1 MKRFSAVLS
10 VLTLLLALSLAGCE
24 MGQSE
29 PDTFYVDIERILT
42 ESNAAKDA
50 NAHLAKVQQVLQEG
64 MKNLETELQKQPA
77 PTIQQDLQHGA
88 AVLNNKLMQ
97 EQAAAREIVIKHMMT
112 QIESWKAG
120 KPNAFVL
127 PRAAFLSAPDSA
139 NITADII
146 TRMNGTSV
154 TFGDLPK
161 VTIQKPADA
170 AKDAKDAKE
179 NKENKE
185 NKDAKPEKKDKK

>member
-10 VLTLLLALSLAGCE
+10 VLTLLLALPLAGCQF
-24 MGQSE
+24 GQSE
-29 PDTFYVDIERILT
+29 PDTYYVDIERILT

-64 MKNLETELQKQPA
+64 MKNLETELQKEPA
-77 PTIQQDLQHGA
+77 PTIQQDLQQGA

-112 QIESWKAG
+112 QIEAWKAD

-127 PRAAFLSAPDSA
+127 PRAAFLAAPDSA

-154 TFGDLPK
+154 TFAELPK

-170 AKDAKDAKE
+170 KDAKD
-179 NKENKE
+179 NKE
-185 NKDAKPEKKDKK
+185 NKDTKSEKKDKK

>member
-1 MKRFSAVLS
+1 MKRFSVVLS
-10 VLTLLLALSLAGCE
+10 VLTLLLALPLAGCQF
-24 MGQSE
+24 GQSE
-29 PDTFYVDIERILT
+29 PDTYYVDIERILT

-64 MKNLETELQKQPA
+64 MKNLETELQKEPA
-77 PTIQQDLQHGA
+77 PTIQQDLQQGA

-112 QIESWKAG
+112 QIEAWKAD

-127 PRAAFLSAPDSA
+127 PRAAFLAAPDSA

-154 TFGDLPK
+154 TFAELPK
-161 VTIQKPADA
+161 VTIQKPGDA
-170 AKDAKDAKE
+170 AKDAKDAKD
-179 NKENKE
+179 NKE
-185 NKDAKPEKKDKK
+185 NKDTKSEKKDKK

>member
-1 MKRFSAVLS
+1 MKRFSAVFS
-10 VLTLLLALSLAGCE
+10 ALALMMAMSLTGC
-24 MGQSE
+24 QLNSE
-29 PDTFYVDIERILT
+29 SETFYVDVDRILT

-77 PTIQQDLQHGA
+77 PTIQQDLQQGA

-97 EQAAAREIVIKHMMT
+97 EQAAARDVVLKHMMT
-112 QIESWKAG
+112 QIEAWKAN
-120 KPNAFVL
+120 KPNAFVFARSVL
-127 PRAAFLSAPDSA
+127 LSAPEAA

-154 TFGDLPK
+154 TFADLPK
-161 VTIQKPADA
+161 VTIQKPGD
-170 AKDAKDAKE
+170 AKDAKDA
-179 NKENKE
+179 KENKE

>member
-1 MKRFSAVLS
+1 MKRFSSVLF
-10 VLTLLLALSLAGCE
+10 VLTLLMALSLTGCKLN
-24 MGQSE
+24 SE
-29 PDTFYVDIERILT
+29 PNTFYVDVDRILT

-50 NAHLAKVQQVLQEG
+50 NAHLTKVQQVLQEG
-64 MKNLETELQKQPA
+64 MKSLESELQKQPA

-97 EQAAAREIVIKHMMT
+97 EQAAARDVVLKHMMT
-112 QIESWKAG
+112 QIEAWKAD
-120 KPNAFVL
+120 KPNAYVFARSVL
-127 PRAAFLSAPDSA
+127 LTAPESA

-154 TFGDLPK
+154 TFAELPK
-161 VTIQKPADA
+161 VTIQKPGDA
-170 AKDAKDAKE
+170 AKDDKG
-179 NKENKE
+179 NKE

>member
-1 MKRFSAVLS
+1 MKRFPS
-10 VLTLLLALSLAGCE
+10 VFFALTLLMALSLTGCK
-24 MGQSE
+24 QNSE
-29 PDTFYVDIERILT
+29 PNTFYVDVERILT

-50 NAHLAKVQQVLQEG
+50 NAHLSKVQQVLQEG
-64 MKNLETELQKQPA
+64 MNSLESELQKQPA

-97 EQAAAREIVIKHMMT
+97 EQATARDVVLKHMMT
-112 QIESWKAG
+112 QIEAWKAD
-120 KPNAFVL
+120 KPNAYVFARSIL
-127 PRAAFLSAPDSA
+127 LTAPESA

-154 TFGDLPK
+154 TFGELPK
-161 VTIQKPADA
+161 ITIQKQGDA
-170 AKDAKDAKE
+170 AKDDKGAKG

>member
-1 MKRFSAVLS
+1 MKRFSSVLS
-10 VLTLLLALSLAGCE
+10 ALALLLSLSLTGC
-24 MGQSE
+24 QLNSE
-29 PDTFYVDIERILT
+29 SNTFYVDVDRVLT

-77 PTIQQDLQHGA
+77 PTIQQDLQQGA

-97 EQAAAREIVIKHMMT
+97 EQAAARDVVLKHMMT
-112 QIESWKAG
+112 QIEAWKAN
-120 KPNAFVL
+120 KPDAFVFARTVL
-127 PRAAFLSAPDSA
+127 LAAPESA

-154 TFGDLPK
+154 TFAELPK
-161 VTIQKPADA
+161 VTIQKPGDA
-170 AKDAKDAKE
+170 AKDAKDAKDAKE
-179 NKENKE
+179 NK
-185 NKDAKPEKKDKK
+185 DSKPEKKDKK